1 MKTRF
6 QLVASAGR
14 AAGLA
19 FKAMALCWPLAG
31 VAGNEDL
38 SDREKIIHVLD
49 RLGYG
54 PRPGDV
60 ERVERMGLDHYLD
73 LQLHPE
79 RIDVAASE
87 SQLAELRSLSL
98 DSRTLMDGFATEIRR
113 AVERQRAGDK
123 DKKPMPSMRE
133 RLMDPSPAVQAVG
146 ELQTAKIARAVE
158 SEAQLFELLADFWSN
173 HFNVDVKKG
182 PVRALKVADEREVIR
197 PHVFGKFRDLLGAS
211 AHSPAMLFYLDNVLN
226 SAPREVSVM
235 EQRFC
240 AKDQQRRFGQP
251 LDAEMAKAERPTRI
265 GGLNENYGRELMEL
279 HTLGVDGGYA
289 QQDVIEVSRCFTG
302 WGMDRDSGRFQF
314 NVSRHDQG
322 GKTVLG
328 RKIPPNGGIRDGEMV
343 LDILASHPSTA
354 KFIATKLCQRLVADE
369 PPQSVVDLAARTFTA
384 TNGDLRKVVETI
396 ITSCEFFSPE
406 AFRAKIKSPFEYA
419 ISVVRAVGGH
429 INLREPGGPDM
440 AALRYKLAGAASIGL
455 GGGNRGPTRSRPLN
469 MHIADMGQQLYS
481 YAAPTGWPEDSRKWV
496 SSGAL
501 ISRLNFALGFTSGDT
516 ADVSAQPRALL
527 EGVDAAD
534 VNALL
539 DHLEKIIVPAGL
551 SPATRKTLQKQAPA
565 PGSATTANVPQ
576 LAALMLGSPEFQR
589 R

>member
-235 EQRFC
+235 EQRFR

-429 INLREPGGPDM
+429 INLRDPAGPDM
-440 AALRYKLAGAASIGL
+440 AALRYKLAGAASIGS

-551 SPATRKTLQKQAPA
+551 SPATRETLQKQAPA